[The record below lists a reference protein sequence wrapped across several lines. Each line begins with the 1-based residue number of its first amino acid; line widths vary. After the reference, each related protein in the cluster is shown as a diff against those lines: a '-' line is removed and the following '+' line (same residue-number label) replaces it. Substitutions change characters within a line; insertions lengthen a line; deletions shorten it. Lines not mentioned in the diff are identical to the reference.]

1 MSDVEKKSK
10 SANGWHM
17 VVSGGICVALLTLCF
32 IPSFAS
38 VKGHN
43 RGFGNLWCGEASI
56 ASQENVDLMDCS
68 METRNVKIF
77 LPLATIFQLFTLIQ
91 VYNLWK
97 WHNSHA
103 GNDTDSMGDKIHAG
117 LPSMTVALSF
127 TFFTV
132 FGATYIQHRSKMHY
146 VVDEQ
151 LEPLHSIHNGT
162 FFPLFIV
169 IMGLQGIQLGIF
181 GIYAY
186 VYGYLNAGFE
196 AVGFGIRSTGEKYL
210 GMSSLNPA
218 YTKVKPTEP

>member
-97 WHNSHA
+97 WHKNHDGNAVDNWDKLHA
-103 GNDTDSMGDKIHAG
+103 GVSTI
-117 LPSMTVALSF
+117 TVALSF

-151 LEPLHSIHNGT
+151 LEPLHDIRNGT
-162 FFPLFIV
+162 FFPLFIT

-186 VYGYLNAGFE
+186 IYGYLNTGFS
-196 AVGFGIRSTGEKYL
+196 AVSNAVTQVMGEKYM
-210 GMSSLNPA
+210 GMKPSYN
-218 YTKVKPTEP
+218 KVSTTEP

>member
-1 MSDVEKKSK
+1 MSDVEIKSK

-17 VVSGGICVALLTLCF
+17 VVSACTCVALLTLCF

-43 RGFGNLWCGEASI
+43 RGFGNLWCGDATL

-91 VYNLWK
+91 VYNIYK
-97 WHNSHA
+97 WHNNHDVNSADNWDKLHA
-103 GNDTDSMGDKIHAG
+103 GVSTI
-117 LPSMTVALSF
+117 TVALSF

-151 LEPLHSIHNGT
+151 LEPLHDIRNGT
-162 FFPLFIV
+162 FFSLFIT
-169 IMGLQGIQLGIF
+169 IMILQGIQLGTF

-186 VYGYLNAGFE
+186 IYGYLNAGFK
-196 AVGFGIRSTGEKYL
+196 AVGFGIRATSEKYM
-210 GMSSLNPA
+210 GMSMSPV
-218 YTKVKPTEP
+218 YKQVSTEP